1 MTRPAAEVEEP
12 PGREASL
19 AEGPV
24 QEGRANSHQVGKGS
38 KIKVQEGARR
48 QAWPPAAG
56 GGLSLYLCV
65 FSVSFIELEL
75 KVRGLEN
82 SSLFTALTPHDSHL
96 TQG

>member
-48 QAWPPAAG
+48 QAWPPAASG
-56 GGLSLYLCV
+56 RALVFISVCFLSH
-65 FSVSFIELEL
+65 
-75 KVRGLEN
+75 
-82 SSLFTALTPHDSHL
+82 SLNLN
-96 TQG
+96 